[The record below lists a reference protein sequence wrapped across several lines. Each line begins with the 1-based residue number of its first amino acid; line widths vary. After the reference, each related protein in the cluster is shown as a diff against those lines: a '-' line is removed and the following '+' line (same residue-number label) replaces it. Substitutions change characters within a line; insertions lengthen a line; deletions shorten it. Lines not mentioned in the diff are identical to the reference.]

1 MMRGGMSWKA
11 LLEVSQGYLD
21 LFLKLIQ
28 KMPGKD
34 WEGKWRFQGLSGPLS
49 KNPQFGYLIKV
60 CKVELRCPKVTRMGE
75 VLLLPEAPQG
85 S

>member
-1 MMRGGMSWKA
+1 MLSWKA

-28 KMPGKD
+28 KIPGKD

-49 KNPQFGYLIKV
+49 KNPPVWLSDKSLQSG
-60 CKVELRCPKVTRMGE
+60 VEMSESYEDGRSFTV
-75 VLLLPEAPQG
+75 A
-85 S
+85 